1 MMAEKGMLITVGHG
15 GKFSESLMNALA
27 KSVND
32 VDPKVVVFIHSR
44 VTKENAQELDN
55 RLREGRLTEFLCL
68 EDENHVDRIFSEIL
82 AEIES
87 ICNRGLCLRENLQI
101 DFTSGTKAMS
111 AGAVLAAVTAGLH
124 SLRYIG
130 GQRENG
136 HVIEGME
143 EFIDLPPHRYLANT
157 YYHECKADLKKLRYN
172 SALDTLKLLSHDAAL
187 PQQYRGAPE
196 VLRILCQA
204 YKDWDIFLHADA
216 YTQLKDV
223 KSHPDLAD
231 LNFNKDNLYNLKK
244 IGDLLSEDSDNHA
257 PQPKADH
264 KLWHAVMADLYNN
277 AVRRYVEDKYDDCC
291 ARLYRLVEMG
301 GQTALRKRGINSS
314 RVYEN
319 QVPPAFKDKYPSD
332 FAKKDEKGRYAQIGL
347 QKDFELLEMLGDE
360 VGIAFKKDNE
370 LKNQLQ
376 NRNSSILAHGTSP
389 VEKVT
394 CDLMMK
400 RIQALMNII
409 AKDFDTL
416 CQTLQFPWIKNP

>member
-1 MMAEKGMLITVGHG
+1 
-15 GKFSESLMNALA
+15 MNALV

-32 VDPKVVVFIHSR
+32 VDPKVVVFIHS
-44 VTKENAQELDN
+44 KETEKNAQELDN
-55 RLREGRLTEFLCL
+55 RLRTGRRTEFLCL
-68 EDENHVDRIFSEIL
+68 EDENHVDLIFSEIL

-87 ICNRGLCLRENLQI
+87 ICNRGLCLRENLRI

-130 GQRENG
+130 GKRKDG
-136 HVIEGME
+136 HVIPGME
-143 EFIDLPPHRYLANT
+143 EPLDFPPHRYLANT
-157 YYHECKADLKKLRYN
+157 YYRECKADLKKLRYN
-172 SALDTLKLLSHDAAL
+172 SALDTLKLLIPDAL
-187 PQQYRGAPE
+187 PQQYEGAPE
-196 VLRILCQA
+196 LLEILCQA
-204 YKDWDIFLHADA
+204 YQDWDIFHHEDA
-216 YTQLKDV
+216 FTLLYDRLKDI
-223 KSHPDLAD
+223 KPHPDLAD
-231 LNFNKDNLYNLKK
+231 LNFNKENLYHLKK
-244 IGDLLSEDSDNHA
+244 IGNLLSEDSDNHA
-257 PQPKADH
+257 PQPKADT

-314 RVYEN
+314 RVYED
-319 QVPPAFKDKYPSD
+319 QVPPAFKEKYPAD

-347 QKDFELLEMLGDE
+347 QKDFELLEMLEDT
-360 VGIAFKKDNE
+360 VGVAFKKDKDLNND
-370 LKNQLQ
+370 LK
-376 NRNSSILAHGTSP
+376 NRNSSILAHGTLP

-394 CDLMMK
+394 CEHMMK